1 MFSQK
6 QTIGSREG
14 VDKLEIG
21 NFKLVDIT
29 FAEIT
34 KECYQSDS
42 VWVNKNFTKN

>member
-21 NFKLVDIT
+21 NFKLKSLNLLLFFMQNLV
-29 FAEIT
+29 F
-34 KECYQSDS
+34 K
-42 VWVNKNFTKN
+42 